1 MSFRTASSRKISLM
15 KLNST
20 NAIIPS
26 FGGTTVTWNF
36 TSNNATAVFSGVTV
50 TGNTS
55 GTQSGGTYSVSS
67 TSYPNGGSNGGAG
80 GYTGNGAAGA
90 GGVGGGIGG
99 VDGGY
104 SPFYAPVGHAD
115 VSGLD
120 AASTAAGYGSF
131 GNSGAGSGGQAAAS
145 AGSFAGG
152 GGGGGGFEYGHGGP
166 GGAGGNAGIVI
177 KYVSAGTNYYQ
188 VVNQSAG
195 SGSFTFPTPTAYV
208 KIWAIGKGT
217 DGGYGASVGGGAG
230 GVAWCEFK

>member
-1 MSFRTASSRKISLM
+1 MGIKTLSRQKLSLNR
-15 KLNST
+15 LNST
-20 NAIIPS
+20 NTVIAA

-36 TSNNATAVFSGVTV
+36 TSNNATAVFSSVTI

-67 TSYPNGGSNGGAG
+67 TSYPNGGSNG
-80 GYTGNGAAGA
+80 GA

-120 AASTAAGYGSF
+120 AASTAAGYSSF
-131 GNSGAGSGGQAAAS
+131 GSSGPGSGGQAPAS
-145 AGSFAGG
+145 PPGYFAGG
-152 GGGGGGFEYGHGGP
+152 GGGGGGFEYGRGGP